1 MLFVAWPVQADDPI
15 VGEIRIWAGT
25 GDPPDG
31 WLVCDGQTLSRSSYT
46 SLFSILGTTY
56 GNTTDYN
63 FRVPDTEGAVVVGQA
78 DFGTNF
84 DALGETGGEISHTLT
99 VAEMPSHR
107 HADDRGVTAG
117 SSWSN
122 GAAYYAL
129 APNLGTTGGA
139 LASTYTGGDGA
150 HNNLQP
156 YLVLNYIIF
165 TGVYQNPT
173 PTPTATATS
182 IPGGA
187 TGPLTGTITGSLV
200 ISQALPSYAFTQTLT
215 TGNEFVF
222 LRSASYGEVIA
233 GSGALLLLF
242 GVIFWFV
249 ARSTRRSGD

>member
-1 MLFVAWPVQADDPI
+1 MLFVAWPVRADDPI
-15 VGEIRIWAGT
+15 VGEIRIWSGT
-25 GDPPDG
+25 TPPDG
-31 WLVCDGQTLSRSSYT
+31 WFFCDGRELAVADYQDLYDV
-46 SLFSILGTTY
+46 FE
-56 GNTTDYN
+56 TDYN
-63 FRVPDTEGAVVVGQA
+63 PSAPSGYFNIPDIRGRVVVMRDTSQSEFIVNGQ
-78 DFGTNF
+78 
-84 DALGETGGEISHTLT
+84 TGGEKTHTLT
-99 VAEMPSHR
+99 IAEMPSHN
-107 HADDRGVTAG
+107 HAYASNASGTPAWFNPTTWGPNANYKTG
-117 SSWSN
+117 S
-122 GAAYYAL
+122 
-129 APNLGTTGGA
+129 TGG
-139 LASTYTGGDGA
+139 GGA

-173 PTPTATATS
+173 PTPTPTVTPTITPTP

-200 ISQALPSYAFTQTLT
+200 ISQSLPSYAFTQTLT